1 MDTEKEFPYNI
12 LESMV
17 MHLDQRQANLL
28 RLSDYY
34 DGKHRLAF
42 ASDKFLTA
50 FGGLFASFADNFIP
64 LIVGATAQRLHVQ
77 GFRNGDDPKADKDA
91 WGFWQRNGLDAGSQL
106 GHIESLKKG
115 DAFVVVWA
123 DDDGQPRITVET
135 PEQCIVGYEPG
146 TRSRRAAGL
155 KQWTDAD
162 GKHAV
167 LMLPTQIFRFIWTK
181 ANGGSWAPDPQH
193 DFPIVNPLGV
203 VPMIPLTNQPR
214 LDSAFGTS
222 EFFPIIGIQDAINK
236 TVADMMVASEYV
248 AFPQRYVTGLELPED
263 DQGNVKPPYA
273 LAVDKFLVAEDTGAS
288 FGTLAAGDTMNHI
301 KQIEMFIQQIATQT
315 FTPPH
320 YFNVGGNLP
329 SGDAIKAAEAGLTAK
344 VQDKMIVLGEAWE
357 EVIRLCFKVLGDPRA
372 EIVNG
377 ETIWKDPQFR
387 TESELADALVKRA
400 AIGVPRQQLWEDAG
414 YTQSQIS
421 RFHAMEAMDA
431 LDEFL
436 APPLVPKIGAKQVDK
451 IN

>member
-1 MDTEKEFPYNI
+1 METLFPYNI
-12 LESMV
+12 LDLMV
-17 MHLDQRQANLL
+17 EQLNSRQANLR
-28 RLSDYY
+28 RLGDYY

-42 ASDKFLTA
+42 ASAKFLSA
-50 FGGLFASFADNFIP
+50 FGGMFASFADNFIP
-64 LIVGATAQRLHVQ
+64 LVVGASAQRLHVQ
-77 GFRNGDDPKADKDA
+77 GFRNGDDPKSDKEA
-91 WGFWQRNGLDAGSQL
+91 WGFWQRNGLDAASQL
-106 GHIESLKKG
+106 GHVESLKKG
-115 DAFVVVWA
+115 DAYVIVWA
-123 DDDGQPRITVET
+123 DGDGQPRITVET
-135 PEQCIVGYEPG
+135 PEQCIVGFEPG
-146 TRSRRAAGL
+146 DRSKRAAGL
-155 KQWTDAD
+155 KVWVDGA

-167 LMLPTQIFRFIWTK
+167 LMFPTMIFRFVWNE
-181 ANGGSWAPDPQH
+181 AFGGSWAPEPSF
-193 DFPIVNPLGV
+193 DFPYANPLGV
-203 VPMIPLTNQPR
+203 VPMVPLTNQPR
-214 LDSAFGTS
+214 LDSPFGTS
-222 EFFPIIGIQDAINK
+222 EFFAIIGIQDAINK

-273 LAVDKFLVAEDTGAS
+273 LAVDKFLVAEDPGAS

-344 VQDKMIVLGEAWE
+344 VTDKMIILGEAWE
-357 EVIRLCFKVLGDPRA
+357 EVIRLCFKVVNDPRA
-372 EIVNG
+372 DIVNG

-387 TESELADALVKRA
+387 TESEMADALVKRA

-414 YTQSQIS
+414 YTQSQIA
-421 RFHAMEAMDA
+421 RFHAMEAQDA

-436 APPLVPKIGAKQVDK
+436 APPEIPKIGVHQVQK